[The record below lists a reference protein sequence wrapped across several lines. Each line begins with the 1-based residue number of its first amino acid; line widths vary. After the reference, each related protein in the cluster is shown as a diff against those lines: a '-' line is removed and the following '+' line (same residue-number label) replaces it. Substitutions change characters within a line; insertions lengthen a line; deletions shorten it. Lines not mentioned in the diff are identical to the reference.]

1 MLKFSEVSSWE
12 KDLVK
17 AKVKE
22 LRAEL
27 FSIRMQKGVSSV
39 EKPHIIKEFKKD
51 IARLLTVL
59 NTKGEK

>member
-1 MLKFSEVSSWE
+1 MLKFDEVSSWE
-12 KDLVK
+12 KDVVR

-39 EKPHIIKEFKKD
+39 EKPHIIK
-51 IARLLTVL
+51 
-59 NTKGEK
+59 